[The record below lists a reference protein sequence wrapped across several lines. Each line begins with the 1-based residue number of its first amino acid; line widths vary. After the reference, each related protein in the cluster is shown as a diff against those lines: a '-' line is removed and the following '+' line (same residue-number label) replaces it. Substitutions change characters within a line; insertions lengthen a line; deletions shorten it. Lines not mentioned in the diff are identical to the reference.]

1 MTKQTSVSGKTTKR
15 KKSSKPVSTNPKYIM
30 DLNNIEPWMRRDKGR
45 IIPDIEGGKE
55 STPLTQRE
63 LLLGLLA
70 IVFAIGFVWVGNLY
84 IDLALSI

>member
-1 MTKQTSVSGKTTKR
+1 MTKQTSVSGKTTKS

-30 DLNNIEPWMRRDKGR
+30 DIDNIEPWMRRDKGR

-55 STPLTQRE
+55 RNPLTQRE
-63 LLLGLLA
+63 LLLGILA

-84 IDLALSI
+84 IDLTLSV